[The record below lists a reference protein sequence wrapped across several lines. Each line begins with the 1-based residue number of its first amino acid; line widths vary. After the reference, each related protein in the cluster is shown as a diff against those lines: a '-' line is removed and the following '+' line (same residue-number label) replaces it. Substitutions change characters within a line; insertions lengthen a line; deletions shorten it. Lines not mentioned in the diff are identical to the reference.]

1 MTEFSVDELLAPVAL
16 DAPCGA
22 DLEYDPAFVAL
33 ENAAHG
39 KPEQEFGNTLVK
51 AEPPDWRVVAEQA
64 VELARRTRDLRVAV
78 LLARSGAR
86 VRGITA
92 FASGMAL
99 IAGLLERHW
108 EHVHPPLDIED
119 GRDPTMRINA
129 LAPLTDP
136 ATGLADLR
144 SAAIGTHARAV
155 TVRQIELAWGRQE
168 PLPGEFAPSR
178 DGVVQALRDAEQH
191 AAGVL
196 VAIRGIHAD
205 ALRVES
211 ILAERVGAASAPDL
225 RPLLALSGCM
235 LAAAQAAGGAGVE
248 AGPSHSPA
256 QGMHAAAASDAI
268 RSRADVLR
276 VLDSACEWIERN
288 EPSNPAPLLIR
299 RAQRLMNKTFLDI
312 VRDLA
317 PDGLGQVEKIAGTAA
332 QP

>member
-205 ALRVES
+205 VQRVES

-235 LAAAQAAGGAGVE
+235 LAAAQEAAGGATVE
-248 AGPSHSPA
+248 AGSRRTHPQTQARLPRVARSAAVPTYCACSTAPA
-256 QGMHAAAASDAI
+256 NGSSAT
-268 RSRADVLR
+268 SRAT
-276 VLDSACEWIERN
+276 
-288 EPSNPAPLLIR
+288 R
-299 RAQRLMNKTFLDI
+299 RRC
-312 VRDLA
+312 
-317 PDGLGQVEKIAGTAA
+317 
-332 QP
+332 